1 MSQQSF
7 IQKTALVTGGCGG
20 LGRAIAEA
28 FLLAG
33 ANVVVCDINAEL
45 IADFKEKVSAAYP
58 ECTLAVQAD
67 ITKDESVEQ
76 VFSQGEKM
84 FGGLDFVINCA
95 GRIDR
100 FDAVAEMVRAR
111 NRSPWYRYM
120 TNKLTCDL
128 HFPGQEDV
136 GQCHRL
142 EPDCSSHSEW
152 PRHQAVAERR
162 QKGQHRQHRL
172 DRRNQRWHFGYVSRE
187 NSSQIC
193 AFASP
198 Y

>member
-1 MSQQSF
+1 MSQPSF
-7 IQKTALVTGGCGG
+7 INKTAIVTGGCGG

-58 ECTLAVQAD
+58 ECTLALQAD
-67 ITKDESVEQ
+67 ITKDENIEQ
-76 VFSQGEKM
+76 VFSEGEKM

-100 FDAVAEMVRAR
+100 FDGVAEMVRAWEIVVHDTDVC
-111 NRSPWYRYM
+111 N
-120 TNKLTCDL
+120 NKLTCNL
-128 HFPGQEDV
+128 KLSGQTNV
-136 GQCHRL
+136 GQCHRF
-142 EPDCSSHSEW
+142 EPDRSSYSER
-152 PRHQAVAERR
+152 PCYQAVAEGR

-172 DRRNQRWHFGYVSRE
+172 DCRNQRWHCRYVRGEGS
-187 NSSQIC
+187 C
-193 AFASP
+193 
-198 Y
+198 